1 MAKTV
6 QSPSEE
12 LQFSD
17 EIIERLIIKK
27 IYVDTAY
34 SQLFQEVY
42 DKRWVQN
49 QIRGTL
55 IRFIL
60 AYYAKA
66 NGSPTKEMLI
76 ALIGK
81 KAESDSTFPKIEE
94 FTLELEL
101 CLNTNLDTQN
111 SDLVKDTIFNWIR
124 QRGVYY
130 AIIDNLS
137 QIENRKDVTKTI
149 AAFEKVLNAS
159 LDTDYGVNYFADVQK
174 HISILQSPSERLST
188 GYKELD
194 FVFNGGLLKSGRCL
208 FVPFGQPGI
217 GKSLFLS
224 NLAVNALMQNKTV
237 VVFTLELAEHI
248 YLQRVDAH
256 ITDIEINSIPSQ
268 GQLALE
274 KIKKF
279 HEKYPG
285 GNLIIKEY
293 PPSSVSCAH
302 FENFLN
308 KLKIKGILPDLI
320 LVDYLKLV
328 NPKHPYSGMN
338 SYQKLDAVATELR
351 AMSANFNCP
360 VVSPHQLN
368 RSGANNTDLGM
379 EHVAESFAINHVSD
393 AICALFQGDNDKEAG
408 RINGVILKNRLG
420 GHVGRVLSWDIDYK
434 TLRISDGNATT
445 VAEKAITK
453 DLEELNLL
461 GM

>member
-1 MAKTV
+1 VKSQTEI
-6 QSPSEE
+6 EE

-17 EIIERLIIKK
+17 DTIERILIKK
-27 IYVDTAY
+27 SCVDSAY
-34 SQLFQEVY
+34 AQLFSEVY
-42 DKRWVQN
+42 DKRWIQHPV
-49 QIRGTL
+49 RGTL
-55 IRFIL
+55 LRFIL
-60 AYYAKA
+60 AYYAKTNSA
-66 NGSPTKEMLI
+66 PTQEMLL
-76 ALIGK
+76 ALLSKKIGT
-81 KAESDSTFPKIEE
+81 DPTLPTLEE
-94 FTLELEL
+94 FSAELKQ
-101 CLNTNLDTQN
+101 CLDNNLDIQN
-111 SDLVKDTIFNWIR
+111 SDLVKETVFNYIR

-137 QIENRKDVTKTI
+137 QIESRKDVTKTI
-149 AAFEKVLNAS
+149 KAFEKVLNAS
-159 LDTDYGVNYFADVQK
+159 LDTDYGVDYFADAEK
-174 HISILQSPSERLST
+174 HIEILQSPAERLST
-188 GYKELD
+188 GYRELD
-194 FVFNGGLLKSGRCL
+194 YVFNGGLLRNGRCL

-248 YLQRVDAH
+248 YLQRVDSH
-256 ITDIEINSIPSQ
+256 ITDVEINSIPANGSVV
-268 GQLALE
+268 LE

-279 HEKYPG
+279 HAKYPN

-308 KLKIKGILPDLI
+308 KLKVRGVVPDLI

-328 NPKHPYSGMN
+328 NPKTSFTGMN

-368 RSGANNTDLGM
+368 RDGSNNTDLGM

-393 AICALFQGDNDKEAG
+393 VICALFQGENDKEAG
-408 RINGVILKNRLG
+408 KMNAVILKNRLG
-420 GHVGRVLSWDIDYK
+420 GHVGRILNWDIDYK
-434 TLRISDGNATT
+434 TLRISDGSSTT
-445 VAEKAITK
+445 VADKVLSK